1 MRTLYRRIL
10 LFLYPYFLLTE
21 VLTDLLIYYFSININ
36 PTPACSSVTDY
47 LGSKP
52 SRELLITL
60 FHYSFIEYPYFTAT
74 FTVSLPTVTNTTPA
88 GAAIVALS
96 EVRTVSATVWPNTVR
111 T

>member
-52 SRELLITL
+52 SRELLIIL
-60 FHYSFIEYPYFTAT
+60 FHYSFTLNIQLFNDNFHSLLANRNEYDTGRYSDRS
-74 FTVSLPTVTNTTPA
+74 VIGCKNSLSYRLA
-88 GAAIVALS
+88 
-96 EVRTVSATVWPNTVR
+96 
-111 T
+111 

>member
-47 LGSKP
+47 LGKVIAETVLTSDN
-52 SRELLITL
+52 
-60 FHYSFIEYPYFTAT
+60 AT
-74 FTVSLPTVTNTTPA
+74 ISVPA
-88 GAAIVALS
+88 GIVAVAVDGEEAVKAIVK
-96 EVRTVSATVWPNTVR
+96 
-111 T
+111 

>member
-52 SRELLITL
+52 SRELLIIL
-60 FHYSFIEYPYFTAT
+60 FHYSFTLNIQLFNYNFHSLLANRNEYDTGRYSDRS
-74 FTVSLPTVTNTTPA
+74 VIGCKNSLSYRLA
-88 GAAIVALS
+88 
-96 EVRTVSATVWPNTVR
+96 
-111 T
+111 

>member
-21 VLTDLLIYYFSININ
+21 VLTDLLIYYFIININ

-52 SRELLITL
+52 SRELSIIL
-60 FHYSFIEYPYFTAT
+60 FHYSFTLNIQLFNDNFHSLLANRNEYDTGRYSDCS
-74 FTVSLPTVTNTTPA
+74 VIGCKNSLSYRLA
-88 GAAIVALS
+88 
-96 EVRTVSATVWPNTVR
+96 
-111 T
+111 

>member
-52 SRELLITL
+52 SRELYDYIFIIPLLNILI
-60 FHYSFIEYPYFTAT
+60 
-74 FTVSLPTVTNTTPA
+74 
-88 GAAIVALS
+88 
-96 EVRTVSATVWPNTVR
+96 
-111 T
+111 

>member
-52 SRELLITL
+52 SRELLIIL
-60 FHYSFIEYPYFTAT
+60 FHYSFTLNIQLFNDN
-74 FTVSLPTVTNTTPA
+74 FHSLLANRNGQSGSTKEILQGILEQIPAPTEEWT
-88 GAAIVALS
+88 
-96 EVRTVSATVWPNTVR
+96 R
-111 T
+111 